1 VIELLVGNGANL
13 EALPSEGQT
22 LLQYAVQ
29 FGSAETLKCLVELG
43 ADVNTATHPHMVL
56 RSALHAKGGDLE
68 IRDSEGHAPLAFA
81 VLEVHLAAIEWL
93 VGKGANIAADD
104 QGCKPIHHAAN
115 SIPVKYLA
123 KMGACI
129 NARTIQVHPS
139 SSAILPWQSQSLSK
153 WHHGHRHRL

>member
-1 VIELLVGNGANL
+1 MG
-13 EALPSEGQT
+13 
-22 LLQYAVQ
+22 
-29 FGSAETLKCLVELG
+29 LG

-68 IRDSEGHAPLAFA
+68 IRDSEGHTPLAFA
-81 VLEVHLAAIEWL
+81 VLEAHLAAIEWL
-93 VGKGANIAADD
+93 VEKGANIEAADD
-104 QGCKPIHHAAN
+104 KGCKPIHHAAN

-123 KMGACI
+123 KMAKMGAYI

-153 WHHGHRHRL
+153 TAPRPSTQALVTSV